1 MITKDFFYVGKDSTN
16 SHYSTFP
23 NQLINCFDH
32 FTHTEL
38 KLILLFQSCPPA
50 QRFNISAISKN
61 VGGNWKRTNDAI
73 NKLIAEKIIVIR
85 TTKEGFKR
93 YCIDFSGII
102 ERGQQN
108 KSGINPVEPAL
119 NASEILIE
127 TSKIHTSTPQVE
139 YGVQTTTNNI
149 TTNALSPEENVS
161 STEKIELIKQPE
173 QLGRFFESED
183 GITEEQK
190 KLQKSNSPTYFS
202 SNYVERDIAPFEIF
216 NYEMKEEDIISKLH
230 AYKVLMSYKPLEE
243 RIKYINELERKLKM
257 VQKG

>member
-16 SHYSTFP
+16 SNYSTFP

-50 QRFNISAISKN
+50 QKFNISAISKK

-73 NKLIAEKIIVIR
+73 IKLIDEKTIVIK

-93 YCIDFSGII
+93 YCIDFSEII

-108 KSGINPVEPAL
+108 KSAINLVEPLL
-119 NASEILIE
+119 NASEIQME
-127 TSKIHTSTPQVE
+127 PTKSSTSTPQVE
-139 YGVQTTTNNI
+139 YGVQTATNI
-149 TTNALSPEENVS
+149 ADTNSASDKVTVS
-161 STEKIELIKQPE
+161 STEKIEIVEQE

-190 KLQKSNSPTYFS
+190 KLQKSNYPTYVS
-202 SNYVERDIAPFEIF
+202 SNYVERDITPFEI
-216 NYEMKEEDIISKLH
+216 YHYDMKEEDIQNKLY
-230 AYKVLMSYKPLEE
+230 AYEVLMSKHPMEE
-243 RIKYINELERKLKM
+243 RIKHITELKRKLAF
-257 VQKG
+257 VQHK